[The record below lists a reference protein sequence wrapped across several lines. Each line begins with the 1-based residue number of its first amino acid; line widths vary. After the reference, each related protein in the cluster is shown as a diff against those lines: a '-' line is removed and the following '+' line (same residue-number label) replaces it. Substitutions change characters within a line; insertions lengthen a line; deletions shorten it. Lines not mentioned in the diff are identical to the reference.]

1 MTLAI
6 ATSSSSR
13 EQTALSAADAPE
25 PRRGLELAVQRA
37 CRYLETGIPD
47 LVWCEFPNADR
58 EPTERFAT
66 EVRKRFPEARFVFN
80 WSRPF
85 KWHTENGPSALDG
98 ARRHGLQVPLH
109 HTRGHSR
116 QRIWFGPTAATHA
129 TRPAAGV
136 YRAATHRIR
145 GRRGPADAQPS
156 FGLGRRIPQPD
167 AG

>member
-85 KWHTENGPSALDG
+85 KWHTETDPLRWTELADMGYRFLFITLAAIHASGFGLDQ
-98 ARRHGLQVPLH
+98 LL
-109 HTRGHSR
+109 
-116 QRIWFGPTAATHA
+116 QRIRRDQQQVYIELQRIEFADDADLPTRSHHSFS
-129 TRPAAGV
+129 GV
-136 YRAATHRIR
+136 A
-145 GRRGPADAQPS
+145 
-156 FGLGRRIPQPD
+156 
-167 AG
+167 